1 MASVRIIRST
11 VIEAPADRVWH
22 LLRDFNAH
30 RSWHPAIA
38 ASHIEA
44 DGQSDKVGAVRA
56 FTLRDGAFL
65 REQLIALSD
74 HDRSLT
80 YCLLEAPIPLI
91 DYVATMRVR
100 PITDGDWSFVH
111 WQSSFAPP
119 ADRAAELAHLVAE
132 DIYEAGFKALK
143 ERFRAEIA

>member
-1 MASVRIIRST
+1 MPSVHIICST
-11 VIEAPADRVWH
+11 IIEAPADQVWL

-44 DGQSDKVGAVRA
+44 DEPSDAVGAVRA
-56 FTLRDGAFL
+56 FTLRDGSFL

-80 YCLLEAPIPLI
+80 YCLLEAPIPLN

-100 PITDGDWSFVH
+100 PVTDGDCAFVH

-119 ADRAAELAHLVAE
+119 ADRAAELRRLVTK
-132 DIYEAGFKALK
+132 DIYEAGFIALK
-143 ERFRAEIA
+143 ERLCRG